1 VFVAQG
7 ATLME
12 TRTKGNGLARASIDV
27 LTFWRDVLAPNVAR
41 LGGESWRAWQ
51 VALRA
56 LFALTIDD
64 EDRELYR
71 RATGRRSL
79 PGAPAKE
86 GWFIVGRRG
95 GKSYVMALLAVY
107 LATVRR
113 YELAPGE
120 RGVLMVI
127 ASDRRQAR
135 VVRRYVGALLR
146 AVPMLAQLV
155 VRETSDAV
163 VLSTGVDIEIHTSSY
178 RAVRGYTV
186 VGAIC
191 DEIAFWPHDDAADA
205 DAEVLAALRP
215 AMATTDG
222 LMLAISSPYARRGA
236 LYEAHRSCFG
246 VDDSETLV
254 WVADTQTMNPT
265 VDPAVIARAFR
276 DDDTAAWSEYGRDG
290 EIRFRADV
298 EGFITAEAIEAAT
311 VAERRELP
319 PVAGVSY
326 VAFLDFAGGSG
337 GDSST
342 LAVAHREEHDGQAVA
357 YLDAVREVRPPFSP
371 DQVCADFARLLKCYR
386 VTSATADRYA
396 ADWPV
401 ERMARHGV
409 RVTASERTKSAIY
422 KEVLPLIN
430 SGLVSLLDISR
441 LRAQLASLERRVA
454 RGGRD
459 SIDHAPGAHDDVANA
474 ACGALVAALAASR
487 RRRGGT
493 WGRRQTGLIRVVR

>member
-1 VFVAQG
+1 MKAEAV
-7 ATLME
+7 
-12 TRTKGNGLARASIDV
+12 DV
-27 LTFWRDVLAPNVAR
+27 LTFWQEVVAPNVAR
-41 LGGESWRAWQ
+41 LRGGSWRAWQ

-56 LFALTIDD
+56 LFALSVDD
-64 EDRELYR
+64 EDLELYR
-71 RATGRRSL
+71 RATGRQKP
-79 PGAPAKE
+79 PGASAKE
-86 GWFIVGRRG
+86 GFFIVGRRG
-95 GKSYVMALLAVY
+95 GKSYVMALLAVF

-113 YELAPGE
+113 YPLAPGE

-146 AVPMLAQLV
+146 AVPMLSALV
-155 VRETSDAV
+155 FKETGDAV
-163 VLSTGVDIEIHTSSY
+163 VLRTGVDIEIHTSSY
-178 RAVRGYTV
+178 PAVRGYTV

-222 LMLAISSPYARRGA
+222 LLLAISSPYARRGS
-236 LYEAHRSCFG
+236 LYEAHRAYFG
-246 VDDSETLV
+246 VEDTDTLV
-254 WVADTQTMNPT
+254 WVADTATMNPT
-265 VDPAVIARAFR
+265 VDPSVIARAFR
-276 DDDTAAWSEYGRDG
+276 EDDTAAWSEYGRDG

-298 EGFITAEAIEAAT
+298 EGFIAAEAIDAST
-311 VAERRELP
+311 VVDRRELP
-319 PVAGVSY
+319 PVPGVGY

-337 GDSST
+337 GDSSA
-342 LAVAHREEHDGQAVA
+342 LAIAHREEHDDGQGIAV
-357 YLDAVREVRPPFSP
+357 LDAVREVRPPFSP
-371 DQVCADFARLLKCYR
+371 DQVCSDFARLLKRYGITR
-386 VTSATADRYA
+386 AAADRYA

-409 RVTASERTKSAIY
+409 NVTASERTKSGIY

-430 SGLVSLLDISR
+430 SGLVSLLDLSC

-474 ACGALVAALAASR
+474 ACGALVAALASSTK
-487 RRRGGT
+487 RRGGT
-493 WGRRQTGLIRVVR
+493 WGRRETGLRVVR